1 MKLSMA
7 LDGKLKVAAG
17 CAGYSCGWF
26 SRVTRFRSR
35 TTVVQQVQHYVEAR
49 LTTELGLQLLLLATA
64 RASDDTSPRKSRE
77 FGLEA
82 V

>member
-1 MKLSMA
+1 MWLVLEGDALSE
-7 LDGKLKVAAG
+7 
-17 CAGYSCGWF
+17 SHN
-26 SRVTRFRSR
+26 S
-35 TTVVQQVQHYVEAR
+35 VQQVQHYVEAR

-64 RASDDTSPRKSRE
+64 RASDGTSPRKSRE